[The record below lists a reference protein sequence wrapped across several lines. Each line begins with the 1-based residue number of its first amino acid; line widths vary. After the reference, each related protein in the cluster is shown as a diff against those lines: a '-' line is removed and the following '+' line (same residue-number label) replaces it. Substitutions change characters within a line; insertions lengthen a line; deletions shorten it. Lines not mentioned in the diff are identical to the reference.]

1 MLILCPECS
10 HSISDQALAC
20 PNCGYPVAI
29 IPNTRRR
36 AHSTRRKLPNG
47 TGSIKT
53 AAGKNRIVPIHDA
66 ILPFARDFSPG
77 SFRASVFRSNK
88 FYPALEQLGI
98 SYTANGKKHTP
109 HDCRHTFSWLCDR
122 YGVDNFSKHLLM
134 GHSFGNDIEK
144 SVYGHRTLEELRAE
158 IGKIHTGICR

>member
-77 SFRASVFRSNK
+77 SFRASVFRNNK

-98 SYTANGKKHTP
+98 SYTANFHT
-109 HDCRHTFSWLCDR
+109 HYAFLTTAVTQKIFS
-122 YGVDNFSKHLLM
+122 SIPAKI
-134 GHSFGNDIEK
+134 SPSI
-144 SVYGHRTLEELRAE
+144 LR
-158 IGKIHTGICR
+158 IRVLQI